1 MRMRARLLLLLLSVG
16 ACSGGGSIPGTV
28 VLSGRLTVLA
38 GVPLTL
44 APRTDMEPNDS
55 AASAR
60 LLLGPGGGRLDVRTD
75 PSDVFRKVARAAGPV
90 TAVLEATG
98 FEGEVV
104 LHDLETGAVAR
115 TLDLERGSVF
125 DIVVVA
131 HRGEGSYKVRLQEQ
145 AGDPTPRALPATYRD
160 CGEGFV
166 RGQMVASLLPGVTP
180 DALAQA
186 TGMACLRGGDRACLL
201 ETPVAGAAD
210 EFEALC
216 DLLTCCARLEAD
228 GLVRYAEPNYVRRL
242 TDFPDDPLYGSQWGL
257 DQIRAP
263 AAWEHVVSTSRIVA
277 VVDSGIR
284 QHPDLVDQLVAGYD
298 FEEGDDDPFDP
309 NPTLSHGTQTAG
321 VVAASGDNGTGVAGV
336 FWDGRVMPLRAFDAS
351 GFGTSFNISN
361 AILFAAGLPNSSG
374 TLPPTPA
381 AAINLSFAS
390 TIATQAEENACD
402 AARAAGLFLAAAAG
416 NESSVVVRYPA
427 GYGSVM
433 SVAATAIDGTATGYS
448 NRGAWIDIAAPGG
461 TRSDGVRTTG
471 IDAGG
476 QFSYPFVDGTS
487 FASPHV
493 VAVGAMLMS
502 LQSLT
507 PAEVEQILVDTA
519 RDVGDPGFDTR
530 TGHGILDAYAAVLSV
545 LALPPP
551 VLIPFES
558 VHVRLLQLP
567 LGTVVFSA
575 LTTDAEQLQWTLGPV
590 RAGLYILEAGTDRN
604 FDGDI
609 SDPGEVF
616 GRWTDE
622 QGSDVLAVVPPD
634 APLGTLDFTIGPR

>member
-1 MRMRARLLLLLLSVG
+1 MRARKFLLIIALG
-16 ACSGGGSIPGTV
+16 ACSSGGGSIPGTV
-28 VLSGRLTVLA
+28 VLSGQLTVLA
-38 GVPLTL
+38 GVPLTF
-44 APRTDMEPNDS
+44 APSDLEPNDS

-60 LLLGPGGGRLDVRTD
+60 LLRGPGGGRLDVRTD
-75 PSDVFRKVARAAGPV
+75 PSDVFRRVARAAGPV

-98 FEGEVV
+98 FQGEVV

-131 HRGEGSYKVRLQEQ
+131 HRGEGTYNVRLQEQ
-145 AGDPTPRALPATYRD
+145 AGDPTPRALPKTYRD

-180 DALAQA
+180 AALAQA
-186 TGMACLRGGDRACLL
+186 SGMACLRGGERACLL
-201 ETPVAGAAD
+201 EAPVAGAAD
-210 EFEALC
+210 EFGALC
-216 DLLTCCARLEAD
+216 ELLTCCARLEAD

-242 TDFPDDPLYGSQWGL
+242 TDLPNDPLYGSQWAL
-257 DQIRAP
+257 EQIRAP
-263 AAWEHVVSTSRIVA
+263 AAWEHVATTSRIVA

-298 FEEGDDDPFDP
+298 FEEGDDDPTDP
-309 NPTLSHGTQTAG
+309 NPRLSHGTQTAG
-321 VVAASGDNGTGVAGV
+321 VVAASGNNGTGVTGV
-336 FWDGRVMPLRAFDAS
+336 FWDGLVMPLRAFDES
-351 GFGTSFNISN
+351 GFGTSFSISN

-381 AAINLSFAS
+381 VAINLSFAS
-390 TIATQAEENACD
+390 PIATQAEEDACA

-416 NESSVVVRYPA
+416 NESSIIVRYPA
-427 GYGSVM
+427 GYDSVM

-461 TRSDGVRTTG
+461 TRSNGVRTTG
-471 IDAGG
+471 IDTSG

-493 VAVGAMLMS
+493 AAVGAMLMS

-530 TGHGILDAYAAVLSV
+530 TGHGILDAYAAVLSA

-551 VLIPFES
+551 VLIPFEP
-558 VHVRLLQLP
+558 VQVRLIQLP
-567 LGTVVFSA
+567 LNKVVFSA
-575 LTTDAEQLQWTLGPV
+575 ETTEAEQLQWTLGPV
-590 RAGLYILEAGTDRN
+590 GAGLYILEAGTDRN

-622 QGSDVLAVVPPD
+622 QGGDVLEVVPGATLP
-634 APLGTLDFTIGPR
+634 ALDFTIGPR